1 MNNSKQHSSAQ
12 ATHSSTS
19 PAATIHHRTRR
30 RKRLLS
36 PLQRPIT
43 LRSFLRLEILGL
55 LIVLVAGGLIFYFW
69 HQNYYYYATN
79 HAFVTGNVVN
89 ITPNRTGT
97 ITNIYYRVGDSVQ
110 AGDKIATLQTNTG
123 SSYDAISPIN
133 GQIVSEGSIPT
144 ILVGLGQQLGT
155 GQVIQEGQN
164 IAQVVDPSSIQIIAV
179 VDPDHSKDVVP
190 GQDVDVQIPA
200 VTSDTL
206 HGTVNT
212 ILPVAA
218 NWAAGNAN
226 PAYQQYL
233 QQYQG
238 VPVEIN
244 LGGTGGYTFRPG
256 DPASVTIH
264 THEETSSFQPT
275 VVVGPTPTPSPEPSH

>member
-1 MNNSKQHSSAQ
+1 MNNSKQYST
-12 ATHSSTS
+12 THHTAR
-19 PAATIHHRTRR
+19 PRR
-30 RKRLLS
+30 RKQN
-36 PLQRPIT
+36 PLQRAVT
-43 LRSFLRLEILGL
+43 LRGFLRLDLLAL
-55 LIVLVAGGLIFYFW
+55 LIVLVAGGVIFYLW
-69 HQNYYYYATN
+69 HQNYYYSTN
-79 HAFVTGNVVN
+79 HAVVTGNVVN
-89 ITPNRTGT
+89 ITPNRTAT
-97 ITNIYYRVGDSVQ
+97 ITNIYYRVGDNVQ

-123 SSYDAISPIN
+123 SSYDAISPIS
-133 GQIVSEGSIPT
+133 GQIVSEGSLPT

-164 IAQVVDPSSIQIIAV
+164 IAQVVDPTSIQIIAV
-179 VDPDHSKDVVP
+179 VDPSRSKDVVP
-190 GQDVDVQIPA
+190 GQDVDVRVPA

-218 NWAAGNAN
+218 DWAAENSN

-244 LGGTGGYTFRPG
+244 LGGVGGYTFRPG

-264 THEETSSFQPT
+264 THEDTSSFQPT